1 MKFLIGLLFL
11 TSVAHAEVLLKD
23 IGVIG
28 LASHDMF
35 TWDKKLEVNME
46 NGRLDLTTIF
56 DFEGGK
62 RWKQGGNPKN
72 SENAPVYTVTMTLVK
87 YYEELVKAG
96 HTEENARKRT
106 VKFFHEMVKDS
117 FQRLIG
123 VHFPLEGLDE
133 GVTNAEQAAM
143 RGLHDIL
150 PGKVRLFDRMGRT
163 ELDVTNFM
171 FAKTFL
177 NEKEMN
183 QEIAYYNGDYD
194 EEYKKINIP
203 FSRKT
208 INLKEVDGEF
218 IEKYSPYKQIDML
231 QDLAQLGKGEITVN
245 DVSWMRHLEDLFMK
259 GICPVGNRW
268 MPEVTCYS
276 KAARRL

>member
-1 MKFLIGLLFL
+1 MKLIVALMLLA
-11 TSVAHAEVLLKD
+11 SVAHAEVLLKD
-23 IGVIG
+23 VGVIG

-35 TWDKKLEVNME
+35 TWDKKQELNLE

-56 DFEGGK
+56 EYEGGK

-72 SENAPVYTVTMTLVK
+72 AENAPVYTVTMTLVNH
-87 YYEELVKAG
+87 YDSLLKAG

-106 VKFFHEMVKDS
+106 VKLFHGMVKDS
-117 FQRLIG
+117 FQRLVG
-123 VHFPLEGLDE
+123 MSFPVEGLDE
-133 GVTNAEQAAM
+133 GVTNTEQAAM

-150 PGKVRLFDRMGRT
+150 PGKVQLFDRMGRS
-163 ELDVTNFM
+163 ELDVTNFL

-183 QEIAYYNGDYD
+183 QVIAYYNGDYD

-218 IEKYSPYKQIDML
+218 INKYSPYKQAEML
-231 QDLAQLGKGEITVN
+231 QDLALLGKGQITVF
-245 DVSWMRHLEDLFMK
+245 DVSWMRHLEELFMK

-276 KAARRL
+276 KRN

>member
-1 MKFLIGLLFL
+1 MKLIVALMMLA
-11 TSVAHAEVLLKD
+11 SVAHAEVLLKD
-23 IGVIG
+23 VGVIG

-35 TWDKKLEVNME
+35 TWDKKQELNLE

-56 DFEGGK
+56 DFDGGK

-72 SENAPVYTVTMTLVK
+72 SENAPVYTVTMTLVNH
-87 YYEELVKAG
+87 YDSLLKAG
-96 HTEENARKRT
+96 HTEENARKKT
-106 VKFFHEMVKDS
+106 VKLFHGMVKDS
-117 FQRLIG
+117 FQRLVG
-123 VHFPLEGLDE
+123 MHFPVEGLDE
-133 GVTNAEQAAM
+133 GVTNTEQAAM

-150 PGKVRLFDRMGRT
+150 PGRVKLYDRMGRS
-163 ELDVTNFM
+163 ELDVTNFL

-177 NEKEMN
+177 NEKELN
-183 QEIAYYNGDYD
+183 QAIAYYNGDYD
-194 EEYKKINIP
+194 QEYKMINIP

-218 IEKYSPYKQIDML
+218 IDKYSPYKQVDML
-231 QDLAQLGKGEITVN
+231 QDLALLGKGEISVN
-245 DVSWMRHLEDLFMK
+245 DVSWMNHLEELFMK

-276 KAARRL
+276 KRN

>member
-1 MKFLIGLLFL
+1 MTMKLIVALMLLA
-11 TSVAHAEVLLKD
+11 SVAHAEVLLKD
-23 IGVIG
+23 VGVIG

-35 TWDKKLEVNME
+35 TWDKKQELNLE

-56 DFEGGK
+56 EYEGGK

-72 SENAPVYTVTMTLVK
+72 AENAPVYTVTMTLVNH
-87 YYEELVKAG
+87 YDSLLKAG

-106 VKFFHEMVKDS
+106 VKLFHGMVKDS
-117 FQRLIG
+117 FQRLVG
-123 VHFPLEGLDE
+123 MSFPVEGLDE
-133 GVTNAEQAAM
+133 GVTNTEQAAM

-150 PGKVRLFDRMGRT
+150 PGKVQLFDRMGRS
-163 ELDVTNFM
+163 ELDVTNFL

-183 QEIAYYNGDYD
+183 QVIAYYNGDYD

-218 IEKYSPYKQIDML
+218 INKYSPYKQAEML
-231 QDLAQLGKGEITVN
+231 QDLALLGKGQITVF
-245 DVSWMRHLEDLFMK
+245 DVSWMRHLEELFMK

-276 KAARRL
+276 KRN